1 MQAIDVE
8 REINTYIHE
17 KESMGALLLSGKWGC
32 GKTYLIKELISKIQ
46 CGAYPQVAV
55 GLVSLFGLNTVSDI
69 NNRVKEE
76 YAAFGYG
83 QTTNKMVKNA
93 QKKAKALKKYTQ
105 ALRDSAPDNRY
116 ARTANL
122 LTTILSEGI
131 FSIVDVKNTV
141 IIDGES
147 VPFILVFDDFE
158 RCTGITIED
167 RLGVLNE
174 YLENK
179 QIKVIILAEEER
191 IDDKKKYNEFKEKL
205 IARTIHLSKSDD
217 GIIHS
222 IISNYNTDNTEYKDF
237 LSEHFGQI
245 GTAFYHSGYNNLRTL
260 KACLY
265 DFERVF
271 STWVKSGLPKDDLPN
286 QFYRFC
292 AVEYETKAGQYG
304 HIPSAYGFKS
314 YGISG
319 KLSSTEKDQ
328 YDSLV
333 MKHQQTGDKDAE
345 KEAQELVKFAVDR
358 IEMKYAP
365 ETFSGFSK
373 TLSEWIVD
381 GEWKE
386 SAYIDV
392 LKNRY
397 EVADLSPEERFVRLD
412 FFELQQIDIDE
423 GLPASLKKAYS
434 GELSCDDLIS
444 LFFKVH
450 ELRKREELPEGVE
463 IDYPKIGESF
473 KKRVLQIKGNVIDEP
488 TRRTFIDKSNIDEEA
503 VPIYMVIE
511 GLHYKLDAWENR
523 TELIEWL
530 EKGKGI
536 NTAPLGMRIDE
547 FDDTLYELSV
557 DKFRTES
564 NAGKR
569 ELCRVLMNQCFENN
583 VYSDEEN
590 LEHSIENFKKLRT
603 DIESHC
609 KQCGDTITR
618 ILGKMFVED
627 INKVESSL
635 HEELAKRKEGGFLP
649 DSQSI

>member
-1 MQAIDVE
+1 MMQAIDVE

-32 GKTYLIKELISKIQ
+32 GKTYLIKELIKKINS
-46 CGAYPQVAV
+46 GEYPQAAV
-55 GLVSLFGLNTVSDI
+55 GVVSLFGLNNVSEI
-69 NNRVKEE
+69 KNRVKEE
-76 YAAFGYG
+76 YAAFDYRPA
-83 QTTNKMVKNA
+83 TNQVA
-93 QKKAKALKKYTQ
+93 RYTQKKARSFRRFTKAFHET
-105 ALRDSAPDNRY
+105 APDNRL
-116 ARTANL
+116 AITADF
-122 LTTILSEGI
+122 LTTILSEGV

-141 IIDGES
+141 DKDDKTI
-147 VPFILVFDDFE
+147 PFILVFDDFE
-158 RCTGITIED
+158 RCSGITIED

-191 IDDKKKYNEFKEKL
+191 IDDKKYNEFKEKL

-217 GIIHS
+217 GIISS
-222 IISNYNTDNTEYKDF
+222 IINNYNTDNAEYKIF
-237 LSEHFGQI
+237 LSEHFDQI
-245 GTAFYHSGYNNLRTL
+245 GNAFYHSGYNNLRTL

-271 STWVKSGLPKDDLPN
+271 STWVKSGSPKEDLPKL
-286 QFYRFC
+286 FYRFC

-304 HIPSAYGFKS
+304 HIPSPYGFRS

-319 KLSSTEKDQ
+319 NLSNTEKTQ
-328 YDSLV
+328 YDSLIE
-333 MKHQQTGDKDAE
+333 KHRQTGDKDAE
-345 KEAQELVKFAVDR
+345 KEAQELVKLAEDR
-358 IEMKYAP
+358 IKMKYATD
-365 ETFSGFSK
+365 TFSGFSK
-373 TLSEWIVD
+373 VLSEWIVD

-386 SAYIDV
+386 SAYISV
-392 LKNRY
+392 LKSRY
-397 EVADLSPEERFVRLD
+397 EVADLSPEERFIRYD
-412 FFELQQIDIDE
+412 FLELQQIDIDE

-473 KKRVLQIKGNVIDEP
+473 KKRMLQIKGNVIDEP
-488 TRRTFIDKSNIDEEA
+488 TRRIFFDKSNIDEDA

-511 GLHYKLDAWENR
+511 GLHYKIDAWENR

-530 EKGKGI
+530 ENGKGI
-536 NTAPLGMRIDE
+536 DTAPLGMLIDE
-547 FDDTLYELSV
+547 FDNTLYELSIS
-557 DKFRTES
+557 KFISES

-569 ELCRVLMNQCFENN
+569 ELCRVLMNQCFNNN

-590 LEHSIENFKKLRT
+590 LEHSIDNFKKLRA

-609 KQCGDTITR
+609 KECGDTITR
-618 ILGKMFVED
+618 ILGKIFVED
-627 INKVESSL
+627 IDKVESSL
-635 HEELAKRKEGGFLP
+635 QEELAKRKDGGFLP
-649 DSQSI
+649 DSQPI